1 MRIQPED
8 MTMMRHTSKLLAGLA
23 TAALLLGGAQAIARD
38 HGPGGHGGDPGMR
51 YMQHVLDELDLTPEQ
66 QATVKDIFES
76 ARPRLRALH
85 QQMRD
90 VRESLIDTN
99 PDDPDYSTI
108 VNQASQKS
116 GELASDLVREMSQV
130 RTQVH
135 AVLTDEQKARLPE
148 IRAEM
153 QAKMQARRE
162 RMRTRHEARRS
173 ERAGA
178 GE

>member
-1 MRIQPED
+1 MRQ
-8 MTMMRHTSKLLAGLA
+8 TSKLLASLA
-23 TAALLLGGAQAIARD
+23 TVALVLGGTQALARD
-38 HGPGGHGGDPGMR
+38 HGPGRHGGDPGMR

-66 QATVKDIFES
+66 QATVKDIFAS
-76 ARPRLRALH
+76 ARPRLHALH
-85 QQMRD
+85 EQMRD

-130 RTQVH
+130 RTEVH
-135 AVLTDEQKARLPE
+135 AVLTDEQKAKLPE

-153 QAKMQARRE
+153 KAKMQARHE
-162 RMRTRHEARRS
+162 QMRAKREARRS
-173 ERAGA
+173 ERTGA